1 MFTHLKQSRTLQDK
15 RIAEIEKQ
23 AKNNKY
29 AYEYYVDEYYSLI
42 NLKDKIKGEKNDNNN
57 YWTWSSNR
65 V

>member
-1 MFTHLKQSRTLQDK
+1 MSITLTTDMSLDK

-42 NLKDKIKGEKNDNNN
+42 EAKNKKERND
-57 YWTWSSNR
+57 SN
-65 V
+65 

>member
-1 MFTHLKQSRTLQDK
+1 MSITLTTDMLLDK
-15 RIAEIEKQ
+15 RIVEIKKQ

-42 NLKDKIKGEKNDNNN
+42 DLKAKIKGEKNDNNN
-57 YWTWSSNR
+57 YWAWPSDR